1 MPMLDP
7 QKSPMIRTIFAAA
20 ALATLSVS
28 FAASANAQ
36 GSERLLIVNG
46 NSGHVVYDDGR
57 NGLFCV
63 TRRHVAYYNYHGR
76 PVHRRTMRCR

>member
-1 MPMLDP
+1 
-7 QKSPMIRTIFAAA
+7 MIRTIFAAA

-36 GSERLLIVNG
+36 GNNRLLIVNG

-57 NGLFCV
+57 NDLFCV
-63 TRRHVAYYNYHGR
+63 TRRHVAYYNYYGR
-76 PVHRRTMRCR
+76 PVHRHTIRCR